1 MSVAASTMFLIPTTL
16 AFMVIYDKIFS
27 VFHYIGFFGMILSA
41 TLVTYNKQKKKQKET
56 NIVTAAENEKKPEED
71 EININIY
78 EHPLRKYNS
87 TSKKKERF

>member
-1 MSVAASTMFLIPTTL
+1 
-16 AFMVIYDKIFS
+16 
-27 VFHYIGFFGMILSA
+27 MILSA

-71 EININIY
+71 EININIIY